1 MIEELSMEFGIK
13 ACCEALG
20 VSRSGYYQWQQPE
33 LGKRAQAN
41 RALGERIGE
50 VFEAHQQRYGSP
62 RVTRALRAVGVRC
75 GENRVARLM
84 RAHGLAA
91 RPKRAFRPRT
101 TRAGAVAAPNL
112 IKALEPSRPD
122 QIWVSDITYVATQ
135 EGWLYLAVILDLFSR
150 LVVGWKLGET
160 LEAALVVTGLQ
171 NALARRDPPRGLIFH
186 SDQGCQ
192 YSSEAVR
199 KPLTLLGANLSMSAR
214 GNCYENA
221 TAEAFFSTLKTEAFP
236 SDQVFATK
244 AEARRELFEY
254 IEVYYNH
261 QRLHS
266 SLGYQTPRQYE
277 TNFNQVIDSRNGS
290 LEVLPAAP
298 EDRALRGR
306 TSSAGAALQTA
317 GARPPC
323 GGLPAPAG
331 ASPKRQIPGS
341 LRGRALQAPT
351 HQHPR
356 KPKIACPLSRGKYSR
371 WRAVTAR
378 QV

>member
-1 MIEELSMEFGIK
+1 MIEELSVEFGIK
-13 ACCEALG
+13 ECCEALG

-33 LGKRAQAN
+33 LGQRAQAN

-50 VFEAHQQRYGSP
+50 VFNAHKQRYGSP

-84 RAHGLAA
+84 REQELVA

-101 TRAGAVAAPNL
+101 TRAGTVAAPNL
-112 IKALEPSRPD
+112 IKALEPSGPD
-122 QIWVSDITYVATQ
+122 QIWVSDITYVATR
-135 EGWLYLAVILDLFSR
+135 EGWLYVAVILDLFSR

-199 KPLTLLGANLSMSAR
+199 KPLTLLGAQLSMSGR

-236 SDQVFATK
+236 SDQVFTTK

-254 IEVYYNH
+254 IEVYYNNL
-261 QRLHS
+261 RLHS
-266 SLGYQTPRQYE
+266 GLGYQTPRWYE
-277 TNFNQVIDSRNGS
+277 TEFKRVVDSTCGS
-290 LEVLPAAP
+290 PEDWLADS
-298 EDRALRGR
+298 EDRAMRGR
-306 TSSAGAALQTA
+306 TSSAEAALQTA
-317 GARPPC
+317 GGAAERR
-323 GGLPAPAG
+323 PAG
-331 ASPKRQIPGS
+331 PCR
-341 LRGRALQAPT
+341 
-351 HQHPR
+351 R
-356 KPKIACPLSRGKYSR
+356 KPKAKNPRESEGRLSLKSHP
-371 WRAVTAR
+371 TNT
-378 QV
+378 